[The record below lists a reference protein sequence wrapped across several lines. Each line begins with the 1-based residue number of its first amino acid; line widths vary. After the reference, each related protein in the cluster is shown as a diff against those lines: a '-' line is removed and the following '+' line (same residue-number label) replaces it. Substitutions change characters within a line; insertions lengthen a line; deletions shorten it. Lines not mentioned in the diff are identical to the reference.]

1 MENCF
6 SAQITVCLS
15 LILIKIQDSETF
27 SPVVF
32 TDLHVNGTQINPTMG
47 DSPLKQSLAY
57 SDEITLKYFQN
68 SFLIDFSTFDY
79 SDSGRTKY
87 MYWLETMIRDGAH
100 LLR

>member
-1 MENCF
+1 MLFGTNYGLLV
-6 SAQITVCLS
+6 IDPD
-15 LILIKIQDSETF
+15 KIQDSETF

-79 SDSGRTKY
+79 SMANDAKY
-87 MYWLETMIRDGAH
+87 IYKLIPYDKDWESLPP
-100 LLR
+100 